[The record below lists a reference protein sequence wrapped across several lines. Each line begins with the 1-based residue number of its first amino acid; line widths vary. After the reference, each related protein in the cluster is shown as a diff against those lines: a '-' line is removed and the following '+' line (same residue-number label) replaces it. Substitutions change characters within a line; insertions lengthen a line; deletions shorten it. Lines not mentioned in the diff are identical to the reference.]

1 MSRQLRFNNFRS
13 KINGALALFVA
24 FTLLYCSKTEDHEPL
39 SIQIQ
44 HNRQQ
49 DFSLWQLGAFFEEVQ
64 MGYLLRTDE
73 GNIIVI
79 DGGGTATAPI
89 LQSYLKQ
96 LGGRVHTWII
106 THPHTDHMNA
116 LLEIL
121 NDKAI
126 GIDRIL
132 HVALE
137 DAWVLKNEK
146 DNYDTYKRYVDMLKI
161 STVPKID
168 MVEGDR
174 IMLGDGVNMEVLG
187 TGNPDIVVNAINNSS
202 MVFKISSKSKSVLFL
217 GDLGDLGGNALLNSK
232 VIDKLKSDY
241 VQMAHHGQR
250 GVSKEFYSTVNAKYA
265 LWPTPKWLWNN
276 QLAGKAEGSGTWKT
290 LEVRA
295 WMNELNIQKNYVSGL
310 IGTVQID

>member
-1 MSRQLRFNNFRS
+1 MSRQIRLRNFRS
-13 KINGALALFVA
+13 IINGALTLFVA
-24 FTLLYCSKTEDHEPL
+24 FTLIYCSKTEDHEPL
-39 SIQIQ
+39 SIQI
-44 HNRQQ
+44 HHDRQQ

-64 MGYLLRTDE
+64 MGYLIRTDE

-79 DGGGTATAPI
+79 DGGGIVSAPI
-89 LQSYLKQ
+89 LKSYVKQ

-137 DAWVLKNEK
+137 DAWVFENEK
-146 DNYDTYKRYVDMLKI
+146 VSYDTYKRYVDVLET
-161 STVPKID
+161 SNVPKID
-168 MVEGDR
+168 VVQGDR
-174 IMLGDGVNMEVLG
+174 FMLGDGINLEVLG
-187 TGNPDIVVNAINNSS
+187 TGNPDIEVNAINNSS
-202 MVFKISSKSKSVLFL
+202 MVFKISSKSKSILFL

-232 VIDKLKSDY
+232 AIDKLKSDY

-250 GVSKEFYSTVNAKYA
+250 GVSKEFYAAVNAKYA

-290 LEVRA
+290 MEVRA

>member
-1 MSRQLRFNNFRS
+1 M
-13 KINGALALFVA
+13 IIGALTLMVA
-24 FTLLYCSKTEDHEPL
+24 FTLIYCSKTEDYEPL

-79 DGGGTATAPI
+79 DGGGTASAPI

-137 DAWVLKNEK
+137 DAWVLENEK
-146 DNYDTYKRYVDMLKI
+146 VNYDTYKRYVNVLEI
-161 STVPKID
+161 SNVPKID
-168 MVEGDR
+168 VVQGDR
-174 IMLGDGVNMEVLG
+174 FMLGDGINLEVLG
-187 TGNPDIVVNAINNSS
+187 TGNPDIAVNAINNSS
-202 MVFKISSKSKSVLFL
+202 MAFKISSKSKSVLFL
-217 GDLGDLGGNALLNSK
+217 GDLGELGGNALLNSK
-232 VIDKLKSDY
+232 AIDILKSDY

-250 GVSKEFYSTVNAKYA
+250 GVSKEFYAAVNAKYA

-276 QLAGKAEGSGTWKT
+276 QLAGKAEGTGTWKT
-290 LEVRA
+290 MEVRA

>member
-1 MSRQLRFNNFRS
+1 MLLHFLINNLSAMMKR
-13 KINGALALFVA
+13 ALILFVA
-24 FTLLYCSKTEDHEPL
+24 AMLVFCSKTDDYEPL
-39 SIQIQ
+39 SIQI
-44 HNRQQ
+44 HPNRQQ

-64 MGYLLRTDE
+64 MGYLLRTDD

-79 DGGGTATAPI
+79 DGGGTASAPI

-121 NDKAI
+121 NDKTI
-126 GIDRIL
+126 NIDRIL
-132 HVALE
+132 YVVLD
-137 DAWVLKNEK
+137 DAWVFKNEK
-146 DNYDTYKRYVDMLKI
+146 VNFETYKRYVDILKN
-161 STVPKID
+161 SNVPKIE
-168 MVEGDR
+168 VVQGDR
-174 IMLGDGVNMEVLG
+174 FILGEGINMEVLG

-202 MVFKISSKSKSVLFL
+202 MVFKIGSKSKSILFL
-217 GDLGDLGGNALLNSK
+217 GDLGELGGDALLNSK

-250 GVSKEFYSTVNAKYA
+250 GVSKEFYSAVNAKYA

-276 QLAGKAEGSGTWKT
+276 QLAGKAEDSGTWKT
-290 LEVRA
+290 MEVRA

-310 IGTVQID
+310 TGTVQID

>member
-1 MSRQLRFNNFRS
+1 
-13 KINGALALFVA
+13 
-24 FTLLYCSKTEDHEPL
+24 
-39 SIQIQ
+39 
-44 HNRQQ
+44 
-49 DFSLWQLGAFFEEVQ
+49 

-79 DGGGTATAPI
+79 DGGGTASAPI

-137 DAWVLKNEK
+137 DAWVLENEK
-146 DNYDTYKRYVDMLKI
+146 VNYDTYKRYVELLEI
-161 STVPKID
+161 SNVPKID
-168 MVEGDR
+168 VVQGDR
-174 IMLGDGVNMEVLG
+174 FILGDGINLEVLG

-202 MVFKISSKSKSVLFL
+202 MVFKISSRSKSDFVF
-217 GDLGDLGGNALLNSK
+217 GRFRGFGGRCPAQFK
-232 VIDKLKSDY
+232 RHP
-241 VQMAHHGQR
+241 Q
-250 GVSKEFYSTVNAKYA
+250 
-265 LWPTPKWLWNN
+265 
-276 QLAGKAEGSGTWKT
+276 
-290 LEVRA
+290 
-295 WMNELNIQKNYVSGL
+295 
-310 IGTVQID
+310 

>member
-1 MSRQLRFNNFRS
+1 M
-13 KINGALALFVA
+13 INGAITLLVA
-24 FTLLYCSKTEDHEPL
+24 FTLIYCSKSEDHEPL
-39 SIQIQ
+39 SIQIH

-79 DGGGTATAPI
+79 DGGGTASAPI

-137 DAWVLKNEK
+137 DAWVLANEK
-146 DNYDTYKRYVDMLKI
+146 ANYDTYKRYADVLEI
-161 STVPKID
+161 SDVPKID
-168 MVEGDR
+168 VVQGDR
-174 IMLGDGVNMEVLG
+174 FLLGDGIYLEVLG
-187 TGNPDIVVNAINNSS
+187 TANPDIHVNAINNSS
-202 MVFKISSKSKSVLFL
+202 MVFKINSKSKSILFL
-217 GDLGDLGGNALLNSK
+217 GDLGLEGGQM
-232 VIDKLKSDY
+232 ILKTHTSDQLKADY
-241 VQMAHHGQR
+241 VQMAHHGQA
-250 GVSKEFYSTVNAKYA
+250 GVSKEFYAAVNAKYA

-290 LEVRA
+290 MEVRA
-295 WMNELNIQKNYVSGL
+295 WMSELNIQKNYVSGL

>member
-1 MSRQLRFNNFRS
+1 MSRQIRLRNFRS
-13 KINGALALFVA
+13 IINGALTLFVA
-24 FTLLYCSKTEDHEPL
+24 FTLIYCSKTEDHEPL
-39 SIQIQ
+39 SIQI
-44 HNRQQ
+44 HHDRQQ

-64 MGYLLRTDE
+64 MGYLIRTDE

-79 DGGGTATAPI
+79 DGGGTVSAPI
-89 LQSYLKQ
+89 LKSYVKQ

-137 DAWVLKNEK
+137 DAWVFENEK
-146 DNYDTYKRYVDMLKI
+146 VSYDTYKRYVDVLET
-161 STVPKID
+161 SNVPKID
-168 MVEGDR
+168 VVQGDR
-174 IMLGDGVNMEVLG
+174 FMLGDGINLEVLG
-187 TGNPDIVVNAINNSS
+187 TGNPDIEVNAINNSS
-202 MVFKISSKSKSVLFL
+202 MVFKISSKSKSILFL

-232 VIDKLKSDY
+232 AIDKLKSDY

-250 GVSKEFYSTVNAKYA
+250 GVSKEFYAAVNAKYA

-290 LEVRA
+290 MEVRA